1 MQDDEKIQ
9 RLLVAQ
15 QAKLAGV
22 TGLLLAGIDGR
33 PVAFALEEGAA
44 RSTAAVSASSIQLA
58 RRLADLLGDGALEE
72 MTVRTTDGYIILNSI
87 GTSWVLTALT
97 VRSAN
102 IAMINLA
109 FRDLAPQ
116 LEELEQSYLISH

>member
-1 MQDDEKIQ
+1 M
-9 RLLVAQ
+9 
-15 QAKLAGV
+15 
-22 TGLLLAGIDGR
+22 
-33 PVAFALEEGAA
+33 AFALEEGAA

-72 MTVRTTDGYIILNSI
+72 MTVRTTDGYIILNSV
-87 GTSWVLTALT
+87 GVSWVLTALT

-116 LEELEQSYLISH
+116 LEELEQNYLVSQ